1 MKDIERK
8 RIIGYYYTTSAIWTA
23 KKCKVSQLHAARIAR
38 KWLED
43 GEWSELKDMP
53 INKIMMVYG
62 ITLIRAMQL
71 HDRFAS
77 KLAGKIYFGQVKEAI
92 YNTEQDMIIPDYN
105 FNGLSESERIIY
117 LSLP

>member
-77 KLAGKIYFGQVKEAI
+77 KLAGKIYFGQTKEAI
-92 YNTEQDMIIPDYN
+92 YTSEDEMLIPEYN

>member
-38 KWLED
+38 KWFED
-43 GEWSELKDMP
+43 GEWNELKDMP

-71 HDRFAS
+71 HDRFAG
-77 KLAGKIYFGQVKEAI
+77 KLAGKIYFGQVKQAI
-92 YNTEQDMIIPDYN
+92 YSSEQEMLIPEYN

>member
-43 GEWSELKDMP
+43 GEWNELKDMP

-71 HDRFAS
+71 HDRFAG

-92 YNTEQDMIIPDYN
+92 YPDELDCTMKDYN
-105 FNGLSESERIIY
+105 FNGLSESEKLIY
-117 LSLP
+117 ETL